1 MKQSASQWM
10 TAMPPG
16 DNNSNESTPIRPAR
30 APPRRNDRSVF
41 TTPTTI
47 KRLFAQ
53 FPLIT
58 YPSNELPLRAPSTR
72 QEHSLYVFVSA
83 VGAARNAPSFNPA
96 CLKYQTYLKFSGIP
110 FRIISSNNHASPTGA
125 LPFLLPAAASSVIE
139 PPRKPVPANKL
150 EKWAA
155 ENGSA
160 LHDSS
165 NTFVTMTIAHQ
176 LRAAAEA
183 ELLKHSPSASK
194 IIDAEALCQ
203 EAEEAFKALSTLLG
217 EHEWFFGVE
226 KPGMF
231 DAGVFAYTHLLLD
244 ETLGWRENRL
254 GVFVGSLEN
263 LVRHREGILR
273 EYFPG
278 GA

>member
-1 MKQSASQWM
+1 
-10 TAMPPG
+10 
-16 DNNSNESTPIRPAR
+16 
-30 APPRRNDRSVF
+30 
-41 TTPTTI
+41 
-47 KRLFAQ
+47 
-53 FPLIT
+53 
-58 YPSNELPLRAPSTR
+58 
-72 QEHSLYVFVSA
+72 
-83 VGAARNAPSFNPA
+83 
-96 CLKYQTYLKFSGIP
+96 TYLKFSGIP
-110 FRIISSNNHASPTGA
+110 FRIVSSNNHASPTGA

-160 LHDSS
+160 LHESSDLRYEAYTSLLDSRIRRAWLYTLYLIPSNFAAVAHPLYISPSSS